1 MSIIGKT
8 PINSNLLAQQFAK
21 GAARQALY
29 KEQSQTVADNS
40 VPTKPD
46 VVNSQLTSFINRM
59 NDAKQAINKLGDATR
74 EISQSKK
81 AFAAEMLRRIK
92 EQIRL
97 MMMMTGGDPKARA
110 RQIAAMAKEL
120 AAAARE
126 YAAASGDASQVNEA
140 PATGTQNELAQA
152 TNADQ
157 SNSTTAVASTAE
169 STTSTASVSEQSAPD
184 TVNAAPT
191 PTAVPAETMP
201 YQPNSTHQVY
211 EQLASKISEYGH
223 TSASSKEDQEFAM
236 EVRKL
241 AAQLKAMAKHNEV
254 HTHKGTEQSTE
265 QETADTN
272 EALREVDH
280 SLAIIESPD
289 VSPPPSINIVAG

>member
-1 MSIIGKT
+1 MSIISKT

-21 GAARQALY
+21 VAARQALY

-46 VVNSQLTSFINRM
+46 VLNSQLTSFINRM

-74 EISQSKK
+74 EISQSRK
-81 AFAAEMLRRIK
+81 AFAAEMLKRIK
-92 EQIRL
+92 DQIRL
-97 MMMMTGGDPKARA
+97 MMLMTGGDPKARA

-126 YAAASGDASQVNEA
+126 YAAASGDATPVSEA
-140 PATGTQNELAQA
+140 PASSGE
-152 TNADQ
+152 Q
-157 SNSTTAVASTAE
+157 SNSSTAAASTAE
-169 STTSTASVSEQSAPD
+169 STTSAASVAEQSDPAAEN
-184 TVNAAPT
+184 TVPT
-191 PTAVPAETMP
+191 PTAVPGEAMP

-211 EQLASKISEYGH
+211 EQLANKISEYSR

-241 AAQLKAMAKHNEV
+241 AAQLKALAKQNEV
-254 HTHKGTEQSTE
+254 HAHKGIDQSTE

-272 EALREVDH
+272 EALREVEH
-280 SLAIIESPD
+280 SLAIIESPE
-289 VSPPPSINIVAG
+289 VSSPPSINIVAG